1 MPPTLCY
8 WLQLPHILL
17 CGLAWKSRVF
27 CRTLWKILSD
37 LVEINQQVQSC
48 CQEKRSSWWVHSVV
62 LLCVSLGNQVD
73 GEIPINPWR
82 RPVLKRSISCFKT
95 IFMWKMEKKTKR
107 CRFCIWLGAQKK
119 CLLEVSSW
127 RKSGLSGEGVPR
139 WPWGAVKV
147 PVPGSLWH
155 MENSHLWYP
164 QLKWCKTIKRWLGR
178 GGWGLELSL
187 RQLHFPSACSAVLE
201 RPSFYCA
208 SPLLSSRARINTFM

>member
-8 WLQLPHILL
+8 WLQFPHIPL
-17 CGLAWKSRVF
+17 CGPAWKSRVF

-95 IFMWKMEKKTKR
+95 IFMWKMEKKKQK
-107 CRFCIWLGAQKK
+107 GAGF
-119 CLLEVSSW
+119 V
-127 RKSGLSGEGVPR
+127 SGLEPKRNVCWKFPAEENQAFQE
-139 WPWGAVKV
+139 WG
-147 PVPGSLWH
+147 
-155 MENSHLWYP
+155 
-164 QLKWCKTIKRWLGR
+164 CR
-178 GGWGLELSL
+178 GGREGQWRCLC
-187 RQLHFPSACSAVLE
+187 QA
-201 RPSFYCA
+201 A
-208 SPLLSSRARINTFM
+208 SGTWRIPTSGTRS